1 MIYFAFKQLGHEQK
15 GGAESGEERP
25 PLAPP
30 CRERARASSGA
41 GKRVH
46 GNPRKKGSGCPLA
59 CPIGATYSAPAA

>member
-15 GGAESGEERP
+15 GGAESGEERL

-46 GNPRKKGSGCPLA
+46 GNP
-59 CPIGATYSAPAA
+59 